1 MAMKIS
7 AANLSEN
14 ANAYVDHGVLRKW
27 RGGTS
32 AFPHI
37 NEGLLQKVA
46 DKEVLSKLEI
56 AFIKGFDKVIVE
68 SEGAIEFYNFT
79 GAVKKFN

>member
-1 MAMKIS
+1 MKIS
-7 AANLSEN
+7 ATTLSEN

-27 RGGTS
+27 RGSTS
-32 AFPHI
+32 AFSSI
-37 NEGLLQKVA
+37 NEGLWQKVR

-56 AFIKGFDKVIVE
+56 EFIKGFDKVIVE

-79 GAVKKFN
+79 GAIKKFN